1 MVVGIQCQ
9 DHYIRPQEC
18 QEFHLHQASVHIVIG
33 TIQKKILNEL
43 AKGERSSN
51 GFIDRILF
59 VMPNLQQKARWNDKE
74 LPENIEQ
81 EWNGIIGKLIQQ
93 EYALNEFGEIEPQIL
108 LFTEDAKDGFTN
120 GNTISLSYATGKQTT
135 PS

>member
-1 MVVGIQCQ
+1 MFSAKTTIS
-9 DHYIRPQEC
+9 DRKNAKSSIFIKRPYI
-18 QEFHLHQASVHIVIG
+18 SVIG

-81 EWNGIIGKLIQQ
+81 EWNGVIGKLIQQ

-108 LFTEDAKDGFTN
+108 LFSSQRMPKDDFTN
-120 GNTISLSYATGKQTT
+120 GSTISLSYATGKQTT